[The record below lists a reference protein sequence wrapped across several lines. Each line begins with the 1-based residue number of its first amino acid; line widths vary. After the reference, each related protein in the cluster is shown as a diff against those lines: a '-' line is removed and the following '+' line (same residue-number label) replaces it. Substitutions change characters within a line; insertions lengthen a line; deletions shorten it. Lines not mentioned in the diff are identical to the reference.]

1 MKIMR
6 GPRWICDL
14 IRPIRP
20 KRWKVSRLR
29 DLKVF
34 QSVPLFVPGRIEGGP
49 EVEKGTLID
58 AHWR

>member
-1 MKIMR
+1 MGSKRNTQHATGCRGGFMKIMR
-6 GPRWICDL
+6 GLRWICDL

-20 KRWKVSRLR
+20 DR
-29 DLKVF
+29 
-34 QSVPLFVPGRIEGGP
+34 GRIEGGP